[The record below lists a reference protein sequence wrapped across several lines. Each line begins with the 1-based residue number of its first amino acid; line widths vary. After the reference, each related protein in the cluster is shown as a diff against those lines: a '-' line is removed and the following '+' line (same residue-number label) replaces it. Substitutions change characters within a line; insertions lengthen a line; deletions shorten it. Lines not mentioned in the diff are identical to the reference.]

1 MFLKL
6 YIPKRYVLIQNIYR
20 LKNKRKLKIV
30 LFECSKSI
38 RTDEK
43 FSF

>member
-1 MFLKL
+1 MFLKIIYTKMMCINYTK
-6 YIPKRYVLIQNIYR
+6 YII
-20 LKNKRKLKIV
+20 KNKRKLKIV
-30 LFECSKSI
+30 LFECSKNI

>member
-1 MFLKL
+1 MFLKIIYTKMMCINYTK
-6 YIPKRYVLIQNIYR
+6 YII
-20 LKNKRKLKIV
+20 RKLKIV